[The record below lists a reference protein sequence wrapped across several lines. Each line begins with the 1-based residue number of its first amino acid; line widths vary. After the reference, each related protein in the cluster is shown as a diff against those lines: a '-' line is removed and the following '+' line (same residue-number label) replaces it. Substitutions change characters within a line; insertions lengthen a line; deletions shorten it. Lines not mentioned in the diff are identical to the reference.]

1 MSAPQAARDVKY
13 SRQFAVSRNARQ
25 DCDGHWF
32 IWSWAARGVPTD
44 KSTAEICTGT
54 ATLTGISGSIET
66 RQDMPGFTLT
76 SHPHS
81 RPSVQQILLSSH
93 VVHAKAEHSW
103 LDCVMGFLVLMTL
116 GSQWLKRFSHQLWQI
131 LDVASAFKL
140 LDVSQIHWQCTTWAA
155 SHFSGMPSP
164 WQWSWNALETNLEP
178 LGTRRM
184 VSYHFEHVW

>member
-1 MSAPQAARDVKY
+1 MNEELIDALTWVLLRQQEMSNTHDNLQSAEMHDKIATVIG
-13 SRQFAVSRNARQ
+13 SFE
-25 DCDGHWF
+25 
-32 IWSWAARGVPTD
+32 SWAARGVPTD

-131 LDVASAFKL
+131 WDVASAF
-140 LDVSQIHWQCTTWAA
+140 
-155 SHFSGMPSP
+155 
-164 WQWSWNALETNLEP
+164 
-178 LGTRRM
+178 
-184 VSYHFEHVW
+184 